1 MAQLK
6 PNVTF
11 DHPKSKFE
19 ARLFH
24 TNELVHPNKLF
35 KNEEGSINDPS
46 NELDSSIRL
55 VSLGLI
61 ARHLFEDMI
70 VRRIVGFTRLLK
82 LASNIWDS

>member
-24 TNELVHPNKLF
+24 TNELVHPHKLF
-35 KNEEGSINDPS
+35 KNEEGSI